1 MPVPLHA
8 LIVADVPVLLAVPAF
23 GDAPWPTVLWYHG
36 FRADALAHAA
46 ELERCAE
53 AGFLAVGV
61 DAVAHGARRD
71 HALAERIATTEGS
84 AMSVMLSLVD
94 ESLRELPALISALV
108 KSHNADAARISLV
121 GISMGAFLAYRAIS
135 SGLPLRAVVALLGS
149 PEQAGANSPHDAIE
163 AFGSVALLSVVA
175 EHDASVSPAAA
186 RAFHDALATRYAD
199 PNLHRHH
206 LLRGAGHLTNAI
218 QWEEAMRMTMDWLD
232 TKAR

>member
-1 MPVPLHA
+1 MPLSLHA
-8 LIVADVPVLLAVPAF
+8 LSIVDVPVLLGVPTH

-61 DAVAHGARRD
+61 DAVAHGVRRD
-71 HALAERIATTEGS
+71 HTLAERVATTEGS

-94 ESLRELPALISALV
+94 ESLLELPALVSALV

-121 GISMGAFLAYRAIS
+121 GISMGAFLAYRAIGI
-135 SGLPLRAVVALLGS
+135 GLPLRAVVALLGS

-175 EHDASVSPAAA
+175 EHDASVPPKAAS
-186 RAFHDALATRYAD
+186 AFHDALATRYGN

-206 LLRGAGHLTNAI
+206 LLRGAGHLTNAL
-218 QWEEAMRMTMDWLD
+218 QWEEAMRVTMDWLD